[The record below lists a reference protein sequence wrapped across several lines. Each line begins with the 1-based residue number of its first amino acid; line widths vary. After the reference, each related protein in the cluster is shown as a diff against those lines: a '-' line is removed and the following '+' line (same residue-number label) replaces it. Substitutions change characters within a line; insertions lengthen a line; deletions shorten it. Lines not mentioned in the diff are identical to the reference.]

1 MVVLLVVVDDGDLSC
16 LGSAAL
22 SSGVATFLSH
32 ARRIVRGV
40 SVEPFLRRK
49 RFPVAALYLALSRA
63 ISAASVWPFW
73 PFLRGGG
80 AVIFW

>member
-22 SSGVATFLSH
+22 AGVATFLSH